1 MEILFCVDWQS
12 VVMTVSLLWLP
23 NSTLN
28 LVTLVVRSSV
38 ARINGQLL
46 VFFFI
51 YLILNKTYTG

>member
-1 MEILFCVDWQS
+1 
-12 VVMTVSLLWLP
+12 MTVSLLWLP

-51 YLILNKTYTG
+51 YLIPNKTVNYTG